1 MSPFFI
7 LVGLG
12 CLVVVAILAL
22 GIGQMGRGGLEGA
35 KRSNNLMK
43 WRIIAQFVVVILVVI
58 LVSLGFG
65 K

>member
-58 LVSLGFG
+58 LVGLGFG